1 MAEGVGMA
9 GDGWW
14 SWNDV
19 GWMVEWGWRGMDGGV
34 GMAWGEWWS
43 RDGMDAMNAGQTR
56 KCMCVYLSEKHPGN
70 PWCPDF
76 CQVVS
81 V

>member
-1 MAEGVGMA
+1 MYGGVGMLWVGRRS
-9 GDGWW
+9 GDGR
-14 SWNDV
+14 

-34 GMAWGEWWS
+34 GMGW
-43 RDGMDAMNAGQTR
+43 DGMDAMNAGQTR
-56 KCMCVYLSEKHPGN
+56 ECMCVYLSEQHPGN

-76 CQVVS
+76 CQVVC